1 MIRKLAASIAAAL
14 LIAIPSFSQQKMDP
28 ESVRLLKE
36 DMTRAGV
43 NTNSYEV
50 PEIKDSKVP
59 KGYKPFYISHYG
71 RHGSRNNWG
80 RRYYERLFQRLTSAK
95 EAGILSQSGDSLL
108 KSVSLIKDIELQGG
122 VDGRLTPRGV
132 REHQGIAE
140 RMFNRYPRV
149 FKKGNHKIR
158 AVSSTTPRCIVSMA
172 AFTTSLQKQ
181 APF

>member
-71 RHGSRNNWG
+71 RHGA
-80 RRYYERLFQRLTSAK
+80 RYAWQSDIYEKTGAGVITSAFSRGSQVQK
-95 EAGILSQSGDSLL
+95 KPGFFLRAAIL
-108 KSVSLIKDIELQGG
+108 
-122 VDGRLTPRGV
+122 
-132 REHQGIAE
+132 
-140 RMFNRYPRV
+140 F
-149 FKKGNHKIR
+149 
-158 AVSSTTPRCIVSMA
+158 
-172 AFTTSLQKQ
+172 
-181 APF
+181 